1 MFKREEE
8 KLNHIFS
15 TDIIKSQSSE
25 HQLDTRNKI
34 WLSETHFHTNTFMS
48 CLTTHGPEL
57 AINQNGF
64 VFTQQQ
70 TNLEPIYEFPMKEQP
85 ETLCLIGNISIYIIN
100 DKFIFF
106 LI

>member
-1 MFKREEE
+1 
-8 KLNHIFS
+8 
-15 TDIIKSQSSE
+15 
-25 HQLDTRNKI
+25 
-34 WLSETHFHTNTFMS
+34 MS

-85 ETLCLIGNISIYIIN
+85 ETLGLIGNISIYIIN